1 MPDPPDVTF
10 VDEPALVRSELDRL
24 TGSVVGVDVERADAD
39 RYFRRAALV
48 QVGVPGSCVLI
59 DTVALPSLPE
69 LERYLDAD
77 RLTVLHAIENDLEP
91 LASLGVRPSQVADTA
106 VAAAVLGLPTGL
118 GPLLAEVLDIELDG
132 DKSAYQRANWE
143 ERPLSAGMAAYAAG
157 DVVHLP
163 ELWAALQDR
172 LATADRTAW
181 YAQELEWTVQRAS
194 EDNRD
199 WTKVKGIGRMSPEQR
214 AVLHVLWDARERL
227 AREHDVA
234 PNRLLHDDVLRD
246 LATDPPRTEAQ
257 LVRRSQRRRSLLR
270 RHAGELLAAVVRGQ
284 QAPPEVRAGS
294 GRRWSEHERS
304 AFDAMRKARTG
315 VAEELA
321 VDPGVLCPS
330 RTLWDAIA
338 AAPED
343 PDGLCDAA
351 GLRPWQRE
359 LLSEPLW
366 EAYTSSLS
374 PGERHGEIS

>member
-1 MPDPPDVTF
+1 VQPDPPDVTF
-10 VDEPALVRSELDRL
+10 VDDPASVRPELDRL
-24 TGSVVGVDVERADAD
+24 TGPVVGVDVERADAD

-48 QVGVPGSCVLI
+48 QVGVPGNCVLI
-59 DTVALPSLPE
+59 DAVALPSLPE
-69 LERYLDAD
+69 LERYLGAD
-77 RLTVLHAIENDLEP
+77 RLAVLHAIENDLEP
-91 LASLGVRPSQVADTA
+91 LAALGVRPSHVADTA

-132 DKSAYQRANWE
+132 DKSAYQRADWE
-143 ERPLSAGMAAYAAG
+143 ERPLSPGMAAYAAG

-163 ELWAALQDR
+163 ELWAELRAR
-172 LATADRTAW
+172 LGAADRTAW
-181 YAQELEWTVQRAS
+181 YEQELEWTVRRAS

-199 WTKVKGIGRMSPEQR
+199 WTKVKGTGRMSPEQR
-214 AVLHVLWDARERL
+214 AVLHALWDERERL

-246 LATDPPRTEAQ
+246 LATEPPRTEAQ
-257 LVRRSQRRRSLLR
+257 LVRRSHRRRSLLR

-284 QAPPEVRAGS
+284 QAAPELRAGG
-294 GRRWSEHERS
+294 GRRWSESERG

-315 VAEELA
+315 VAEELG

-343 PDGLCDAA
+343 PGSLCGAA

-359 LLSEPLW
+359 LLGEPLW
-366 EAYTSSLS
+366 EAYRSSLGS
-374 PGERHGEIS
+374 EELT